1 MKKTIHI
8 NLSGM
13 AFTIEEDA
21 YERLSGYLK
30 AVEER
35 LGGGDEAEETINDI
49 EARMAELFGPVVHH
63 TGAAIRLEDVE
74 EVIKVLG
81 NPDDYVTE
89 EENAGKKTSTK
100 TPPVYIPKRL
110 YRDPHNKIL
119 GGVCAGLGTY
129 FNIDPVIFR
138 LLFIV
143 GLFYGVSILPY
154 IILWIAI
161 PKALT
166 MEQRM
171 QMYGGD
177 AGWSKSKPMSTSPR
191 IDGKSDF
198 DGFLRVVGIII
209 GVFLIL
215 ATFITLVGLTMVV
228 LFSGSLASFIPDGC
242 WINEF
247 PALVVGETLSLP
259 AMAGVLLFV
268 GIPVLM
274 LFFLGL
280 QLIFRFQKGGK
291 AIGVIGLL
299 LWLAG
304 IGLIIYSG
312 VNIATQFSR
321 RETVA
326 EAHVLDPFRGD
337 TLWVTR
343 AAIPDQFKGRRV
355 LRADHLQIW
364 AKNGNLSVE
373 GRPRIEVIK
382 NAPRFA
388 LTIEKSA
395 RGKDSLNAVNNAA
408 DIEYL
413 WMQKDSVLEL
423 DRLFTLNREALL
435 REQEVRVILEVP
447 QTKEVVI
454 DKTMSMLVW

>member
-21 YERLSGYLK
+21 YDRLNGYLK
-30 AVEER
+30 AVEKR
-35 LGGGDEAEETINDI
+35 LGGGDEARETIDDI
-49 EARMAELFGPVVHH
+49 EARMAELFAPVVHH
-63 TGAAIRLEDVE
+63 SGAAVRLEDVE

-81 NPDDYVTE
+81 NPEDYLAADEDT
-89 EENAGKKTSTK
+89 GKTTAKA
-100 TPPVYIPKRL
+100 PPVYIPKRL
-110 YRDPHNKIL
+110 YRDPHNKML
-119 GGVCAGLGTY
+119 GGVCAGLGAY
-129 FNIDPVIFR
+129 FNIDPLVFR

-171 QMYGGD
+171 QMYGSE
-177 AGWSKSKPMSTSPR
+177 AGWSKTKATGNGPR
-191 IDGKSDF
+191 FDGNAAL
-198 DGFLRVVGIII
+198 DGFLRVAGVVVGI
-209 GVFLIL
+209 FLIVV
-215 ATFITLVGLTMVV
+215 TFFSLVGVTMAV
-228 LFSGSLASFIPDGC
+228 LFSGSLASLIPNGC

-247 PALVVGETLSLP
+247 PALVAGDPLSLP
-259 AMAGVLLFV
+259 AMAGLLLVV
-268 GIPVLM
+268 GIPILM
-274 LFFLGL
+274 LFFLGV

-291 AIGVIGLL
+291 AIGVIGLI

-304 IGLIIYSG
+304 IALLVYSG
-312 VNIATQFSR
+312 ANIAAQFTQ
-321 RETVA
+321 REKVA
-326 EAHVLDPFRGD
+326 ETHTLEPFRSD
-337 TLWVTR
+337 TLWITR

-355 LRADHLQIW
+355 MRSGDLQVW
-364 AKNGNLSVE
+364 AKDGNLTVE
-373 GRPRIEVIK
+373 GRPRIEVIN
-382 NAPRFA
+382 NASRFS

-413 WMQKDSVLEL
+413 WMQKDSVIEF
-423 DRLFTLNREALL
+423 DRIFTLQREALL
-435 REQEVRVILEVP
+435 REQEVRVVLEVP
-447 QTKEVVI
+447 ESKHVVI
-454 DKTMSMLVW
+454 DKTISTLVW